1 MRKMRTLDR
10 VAVRPDPATWR
21 NDELLTLREAAA
33 LMWPNGPLSE
43 RSLRTAV
50 REGRLP
56 ISVVAGKFFVTKDA
70 LSLLSVC
77 TSLAVAE
84 TPKSERVVNPGFE
97 EDLALIQKLRGRKH
111 ID

>member
-1 MRKMRTLDR
+1 MNRMRTLDR

-21 NDELLTLREAAA
+21 NDELMTLGEAAA
-33 LMWPNGPLSE
+33 LMFPDGPLSE

-56 ISVVAGKFFVTKDA
+56 ISVVAGKFFVTKAA

-77 TSLAVAE
+77 TTI
-84 TPKSERVVNPGFE
+84 TPNVSVPEGSTDIGLQ
-97 EDLALIQKLRGRKH
+97 EDLAIIRKLRKSG
-111 ID
+111 